1 MASTDRSTAAESSDT
16 RDDSP
21 QDDTYAAPYGR
32 SCLDCSQAKCKC
44 IYSKA
49 SGKCQRC
56 QRLDKECR
64 QPATTRRS
72 TTRRSAVS
80 KSTSKTNRL
89 EDKIED
95 LVALLRAGVHPGNA
109 STTLLRELAQLPE
122 NQKSTGSNAVSP
134 PGHSDISMSSSGPS
148 SVYTRLTNGTE
159 STPEASLSD
168 GGGGSLSTGV
178 SAEHEMEPTGVQ
190 AEEYFTVF
198 LTQMLPYFPC
208 IYVPPGTTAQKLRRD
223 NPFTWVCIMAIASK
237 SSAQRRILFDRIK
250 QTVAQRL
257 VHEYTCR
264 ELDML
269 QGILLYLGWSNQ
281 QVYNKANIY
290 VFAQLAMGIVY
301 EMGLFNPEAK
311 GKHMLLCVHPEPHE
325 NRTAP
330 PRQVME
336 ERRAVLGCFLLTS
349 TIATFLQQ
357 SDSLRWTPH
366 LEDCLRLLEEQ
377 QECANDGILVQQV
390 RLQLVTD
397 RLSLGSRYG
406 GSASVEPMRPSPSVY
421 LRPMQTQLQSRLQ
434 EIMSRHGSHSKGYK
448 IVLLHHYNTSL
459 SLYESA
465 LPKGAISSTVNVTY
479 EHLDYLYGCLDA
491 TKSWFDVFL
500 SIPSGEYIG
509 FPFAVFAQMVQNLA
523 TLFQLSTLE
532 SSLWDTTNVRRT
544 ADILQILDTIV
555 SNMSLVATING
566 LDGDPGADI
575 FSTIAQTYHAVRV
588 GWETRLFTNPIGS
601 SAVDSVPQ
609 ILNQTLSDILTTP
622 ADPLPLIGDN
632 DWLTDALN
640 TMNRNENG

>member
-1 MASTDRSTAAESSDT
+1 MASTDRSTAAESSDAW
-16 RDDSP
+16 DNSP
-21 QDDTYAAPYGR
+21 QHDTYAAPYGR
-32 SCLDCSQAKCKC
+32 SCVDCSQAKCKC

-72 TTRRSAVS
+72 TKRRSAVS
-80 KSTSKTNRL
+80 KNISKTNRL
-89 EDKIED
+89 ENKIED

-122 NQKSTGSNAVSP
+122 NQKSASSNAASP
-134 PGHSDISMSSSGPS
+134 PGRSDISMSSSGLNS
-148 SVYTRLTNGTE
+148 IDTRRTNDTE

-168 GGGGSLSTGV
+168 GGGSLSTGA
-178 SAEHEMEPTGVQ
+178 SAEHAMEPTGIQ
-190 AEEYFTVF
+190 AEEYFTIF
-198 LTQMLPYFPC
+198 LTKMLPYFPC
-208 IYVPPGTTAQKLRRD
+208 LYVPSGTTAEKLRRD
-223 NPFTWVCIMAIASK
+223 KPFTWLCIMAIASK

-250 QTVAQRL
+250 HIVAQRL
-257 VHEYTCR
+257 VHEYSCR

-269 QGILLYLGWSNQ
+269 QGLLLYLGWSNQ

-290 VFAQLAMGIVY
+290 VFAQLATGIVY

-357 SDSLRWTPH
+357 SDSLRWTRH

-390 RLQLVTD
+390 RLQLATD
-397 RLSLGSRYG
+397 GLSLGSRYG
-406 GSASVEPMRPSPSVY
+406 GSLGVESMRPSPSVY

-434 EIMSRHGSHSKGYK
+434 EIMSRHGCHSKGYK

-500 SIPSGEYIG
+500 SIPPGEYIG

-532 SSLWDTTNVRRT
+532 SPLWDTANVRRT
-544 ADILQILDTIV
+544 ADILRILDTIV
-555 SNMSLVATING
+555 SHMSLVSTING
-566 LDGDPGADI
+566 LDGGTEADI
-575 FSTIAQTYHAVRV
+575 FSIIAQTYHAVRV
-588 GWETRLFTNPIGS
+588 GWETRLNTDPIGS
-601 SAVDSVPQ
+601 SVVYPVPPIIDQ
-609 ILNQTLSDILTTP
+609 NLPNIPPMPSD
-622 ADPLPLIGDN
+622 ALPLMGDN
-632 DWLTDALN
+632 DWLTDMLN
-640 TMNRNENG
+640 TMNQTENG

>member
-1 MASTDRSTAAESSDT
+1 MASTDRSTAAESSDAW
-16 RDDSP
+16 DNSP
-21 QDDTYAAPYGR
+21 QHDTYAAPYGR
-32 SCLDCSQAKCKC
+32 SCVDCSQAKCKC

-72 TTRRSAVS
+72 TKRRSAVS
-80 KSTSKTNRL
+80 KNISKTNRL
-89 EDKIED
+89 ENKIED

-122 NQKSTGSNAVSP
+122 NQKFASSNAASP
-134 PGHSDISMSSSGPS
+134 PGRSDISMSSSGLNS
-148 SVYTRLTNGTE
+148 IDTRRTNDTE

-168 GGGGSLSTGV
+168 GGGSLSTGA
-178 SAEHEMEPTGVQ
+178 SAEHAMEPTGIQ
-190 AEEYFTVF
+190 AEEYFTIF
-198 LTQMLPYFPC
+198 LTKMLPYFPC
-208 IYVPPGTTAQKLRRD
+208 LYVPSGTTAEKLRRD
-223 NPFTWVCIMAIASK
+223 KPFTWLCIMAIASK

-250 QTVAQRL
+250 HTVAQRL
-257 VHEYTCR
+257 VHEYSCR

-269 QGILLYLGWSNQ
+269 QGLLLYLGWSNQ

-290 VFAQLAMGIVY
+290 VFTQLATGIVY

-357 SDSLRWTPH
+357 SDSLRWTRH

-397 RLSLGSRYG
+397 GLSLGSRYG
-406 GSASVEPMRPSPSVY
+406 GSSGVESMRPSPSVY

-434 EIMSRHGSHSKGYK
+434 EIMSRHGCHSKGYK

-500 SIPSGEYIG
+500 SIPPGEYIG

-532 SSLWDTTNVRRT
+532 SPLWDTANVRRT
-544 ADILQILDTIV
+544 ADILRILDTIV
-555 SNMSLVATING
+555 SHMSLVSTING
-566 LDGDPGADI
+566 LDGGTEADI
-575 FSTIAQTYHAVRV
+575 CSIIAQTYHAVRV
-588 GWETRLFTNPIGS
+588 GWETRLNTDPIVS
-601 SAVDSVPQ
+601 SVVDPVPPIIDQ
-609 ILNQTLSDILTTP
+609 NLPNIPPMPSD
-622 ADPLPLIGDN
+622 ALPLMGDN
-632 DWLTDALN
+632 DWLTDMLN
-640 TMNRNENG
+640 TMNQTENG

>member
-1 MASTDRSTAAESSDT
+1 MASTDRSTAAESSDI
-16 RDDSP
+16 RDNSP
-21 QDDTYAAPYGR
+21 QHDTYAAPYGR
-32 SCLDCSQAKCKC
+32 SCVDCSQAKCKC

-72 TTRRSAVS
+72 TKRKPAVS

-89 EDKIED
+89 ENKIED

-109 STTLLRELAQLPE
+109 STTLLKELAQLPE
-122 NQKSTGSNAVSP
+122 NQKFTGSNAGSP
-134 PGHSDISMSSSGPS
+134 PGHSDISMSSSGLS
-148 SVYTRLTNGTE
+148 SIYTRCTNGAE

-168 GGGGSLSTGV
+168 GGASLSTGA
-178 SAEHEMEPTGVQ
+178 SAEHEPEPTGIQ
-190 AEEYFTVF
+190 AEEYFTIF

-208 IYVPPGTTAQKLRRD
+208 IYVPSGTTAQKLRRD
-223 NPFTWVCIMAIASK
+223 KPFTWICIMAIASK

-250 QTVAQRL
+250 HTVAQRL
-257 VHEYTCR
+257 VHEYSCR
-264 ELDML
+264 ELDIL
-269 QGILLYLGWSNQ
+269 QGLLLYLGWSNQ

-330 PRQVME
+330 PRQLME
-336 ERRAVLGCFLLTS
+336 ERRAVLG
-349 TIATFLQQ
+349 IATFLQQ

-397 RLSLGSRYG
+397 RLNMGSGYG
-406 GSASVEPMRPSPSVY
+406 GSSSAESMRPSPSVY

-434 EIMSRHGSHSKGYK
+434 EIMRRHGSHSKGYK

-500 SIPSGEYIG
+500 RIPPGEYIG
-509 FPFAVFAQMVQNLA
+509 FTFAVFAQMVQNLA

-532 SSLWDTTNVRRT
+532 SPLWDTANVRRT
-544 ADILQILDTIV
+544 ADILKILDTIV

-566 LDGDPGADI
+566 LDGGPEADI
-575 FSTIAQTYHAVRV
+575 FSTIAQTYNAVRV
-588 GWETRLFTNPIGS
+588 GWETRLDTDSIGS
-601 SAVDSVPQ
+601 SVVDPVPP
-609 ILNQTLSDILTTP
+609 ILDQNLPNIPPMPSDALS
-622 ADPLPLIGDN
+622 LIGDN
-632 DWLTDALN
+632 DWLTDMLN
-640 TMNRNENG
+640 TMNQNESG

>member
-1 MASTDRSTAAESSDT
+1 MASTDSAAAESGE
-16 RDDSP
+16 SP

-32 SCLDCSQAKCKC
+32 SCFNCSQAKCKC
-44 IYSKA
+44 IYLKA
-49 SGKCQRC
+49 GGKCQRC

-72 TTRRSAVS
+72 TTRRSAIS
-80 KSTSKTNRL
+80 KSAPKTNRL
-89 EDKIED
+89 ENKIED
-95 LVALLRAGVHPGNA
+95 LVSLLRAGVHPGNV
-109 STTLLRELAQLPE
+109 STTLLRQLAQLPD
-122 NQKSTGSNAVSP
+122 NQKSTDSNAASP
-134 PGHSDISMSSSGPS
+134 PGHSEISVSSTGPS
-148 SVYTRLTNGTE
+148 SVYTCRTNGAE

-168 GGGGSLSTGV
+168 GGGSLSIGAA
-178 SAEHEMEPTGVQ
+178 AEHETEPTGVQ

-208 IYVPPGTTAQKLRRD
+208 MYVPPGTTAQKLRRD
-223 NPFTWVCIMAIASK
+223 RPFTWLCIMAIASK
-237 SSAQRRILFDRIK
+237 SSAQRRLLFDRIK
-250 QTVAQRL
+250 QVVAQRL
-257 VHEYTCR
+257 VHEYSCR

-311 GKHMLLCVHPEPHE
+311 GKHMLLCVHQEPLE
-325 NRTAP
+325 NCTAP
-330 PRQVME
+330 RGQVME

-366 LEDCLRLLEEQ
+366 LDDCLRLLEEQ
-377 QECANDGILVQQV
+377 QECVNDGILVQQV

-397 RLSLGSRYG
+397 RLGLGRCYG
-406 GSASVEPMRPSPSVY
+406 GSAKFAESMQPSPSVY

-434 EIMSRHGSHSKGYK
+434 EIMSRLGSHSKGYK

-465 LPKGAISSTVNVTY
+465 LPKGAIASTLNVTY
-479 EHLDYLYGCLDA
+479 EHLDYLYGCLDS

-500 SIPSGEYIG
+500 SIPPGEYIG

-532 SSLWDTTNVRRT
+532 SPLWDTANVRRT
-544 ADILQILDTIV
+544 ADVLQILDTIV
-555 SNMSLVATING
+555 NNMSLVATING
-566 LDGDPGADI
+566 LAGDPGADI
-575 FSTIAQTYHAVRV
+575 FSNIAQTYHAVRV
-588 GWETRLFTNPIGS
+588 GWETRLKPDPIGS
-601 SAVDSVPQ
+601 SAVDPVPS
-609 ILNQTLSDILTTP
+609 ILNQTLPDILATSS
-622 ADPLPLIGDN
+622 DVLPGIGDH
-632 DWLTDALN
+632 DWLTDMLN
-640 TMNRNENG
+640 TMDENENG

>member
-1 MASTDRSTAAESSDT
+1 MASTDRSTAADSSDT
-16 RDDSP
+16 RDNSP
-21 QDDTYAAPYGR
+21 QHDTYAAPYGR
-32 SCLDCSQAKCKC
+32 SCVDCSQAKCKC

-49 SGKCQRC
+49 SEKCQRC

-72 TTRRSAVS
+72 TKRRSAVS
-80 KSTSKTNRL
+80 KNISKTNRL
-89 EDKIED
+89 ENKIED

-122 NQKSTGSNAVSP
+122 NQKSASSNAASP
-134 PGHSDISMSSSGPS
+134 PGRSDISMSSSGLN
-148 SVYTRLTNGTE
+148 SVDTRRTNDTE

-168 GGGGSLSTGV
+168 GGGSLSTGA
-178 SAEHEMEPTGVQ
+178 SAEHAMEPTGIQ
-190 AEEYFTVF
+190 AEEYFTIF
-198 LTQMLPYFPC
+198 LTKMLPYFPC
-208 IYVPPGTTAQKLRRD
+208 LYVPSGTTAEKLRRD
-223 NPFTWVCIMAIASK
+223 KPFTWLCIMAIASK

-250 QTVAQRL
+250 HTVAQRL
-257 VHEYTCR
+257 
-264 ELDML
+264 
-269 QGILLYLGWSNQ
+269 

-336 ERRAVLGCFLLTS
+336 ERRAVLG
-349 TIATFLQQ
+349 IATFLQQ

-377 QECANDGILVQQV
+377 QECAND
-390 RLQLVTD
+390 
-397 RLSLGSRYG
+397 
-406 GSASVEPMRPSPSVY
+406 E
-421 LRPMQTQLQSRLQ
+421 
-434 EIMSRHGSHSKGYK
+434 

-465 LPKGAISSTVNVTY
+465 LPNGAISSTVNVMY

-500 SIPSGEYIG
+500 SIPPGEYIG

-532 SSLWDTTNVRRT
+532 SPLWDTGNVRRT
-544 ADILQILDTIV
+544 ADILKILDTIV
-555 SNMSLVATING
+555 SHMSLVSTING
-566 LDGDPGADI
+566 VDGGPEADI
-575 FSTIAQTYHAVRV
+575 FSTIAQTYHAVHV
-588 GWETRLFTNPIGS
+588 GWETRLNTDPIGS
-601 SAVDSVPQ
+601 SLVDPVPP
-609 ILNQTLSDILTTP
+609 ILDQTLLNIQPISSD
-622 ADPLPLIGDN
+622 DLPLMGDN
-632 DWLTDALN
+632 DWLTDMLN
-640 TMNRNENG
+640 TVNQNESG

>member
-49 SGKCQRC
+49 NGKCQRC

-89 EDKIED
+89 EDKIEN
-95 LVALLRAGVHPGNA
+95 LVALLRAGIHPANA
-109 STTLLRELAQLPE
+109 STSLLRELAQLPE
-122 NQKSTGSNAVSP
+122 NQKSTGINAVSP
-134 PGHSDISMSSSGPS
+134 PGHSDISMNSSGPS

-223 NPFTWVCIMAIASK
+223 KPFTWVCIMAIASK

-349 TIATFLQQ
+349 T
-357 SDSLRWTPH
+357 
-366 LEDCLRLLEEQ
+366 
-377 QECANDGILVQQV
+377 
-390 RLQLVTD
+390 
-397 RLSLGSRYG
+397 
-406 GSASVEPMRPSPSVY
+406 
-421 LRPMQTQLQSRLQ
+421 
-434 EIMSRHGSHSKGYK
+434 
-448 IVLLHHYNTSL
+448 
-459 SLYESA
+459 
-465 LPKGAISSTVNVTY
+465 
-479 EHLDYLYGCLDA
+479 
-491 TKSWFDVFL
+491 
-500 SIPSGEYIG
+500 
-509 FPFAVFAQMVQNLA
+509 
-523 TLFQLSTLE
+523 
-532 SSLWDTTNVRRT
+532 
-544 ADILQILDTIV
+544 
-555 SNMSLVATING
+555 
-566 LDGDPGADI
+566 
-575 FSTIAQTYHAVRV
+575 
-588 GWETRLFTNPIGS
+588 
-601 SAVDSVPQ
+601 
-609 ILNQTLSDILTTP
+609 
-622 ADPLPLIGDN
+622 
-632 DWLTDALN
+632 
-640 TMNRNENG
+640 